1 MMGNVTDKI
10 IKELLESL
18 FQIYQEGLEESV
30 KGSEFVFDSVY
41 LLHYKL
47 HKYI

>member
-1 MMGNVTDKI
+1 MMGNETDKI

-30 KGSEFVFDSVY
+30 KGSEFVFDSVH
-41 LLHYKL
+41 LLHYRL
-47 HKYI
+47 HK

>member
-1 MMGNVTDKI
+1 MMGNETDKI

-30 KGSEFVFDSVY
+30 KGSEFVFNSVH
-41 LLHYKL
+41 LLHYRL
-47 HKYI
+47 HK